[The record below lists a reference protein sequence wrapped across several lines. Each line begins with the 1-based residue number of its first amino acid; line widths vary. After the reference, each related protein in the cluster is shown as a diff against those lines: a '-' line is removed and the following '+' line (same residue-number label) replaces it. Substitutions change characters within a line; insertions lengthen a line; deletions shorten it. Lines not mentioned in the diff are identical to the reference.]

1 MRLLFL
7 TPQLPYPADKGTR
20 IRNLGLIRE
29 LARRHEVGV
38 LSFGEPAD
46 AAPRAELERVC
57 RVLDV
62 LPTPTRPRRR
72 RALAALADP
81 RPDLA
86 LRLASAAFLE
96 ALRRALEAP
105 WDVLQVE
112 GLEMAPHWLAVRG
125 HPRLPPTLYDAHNA
139 EWLLQA
145 RMAATDLAN
154 RRPLGGLYSALQARR
169 LRRYEGAVVSRAGA
183 VAAVSPADAA
193 ALAAVGRPRRL
204 AVVPN
209 GVDTAALPRRRGEG
223 DGRTVLFTGTMD
235 YRPNVDAVA
244 WFVERVWG
252 LVRAGWPEARFRVVG
267 RAPTAAV
274 RRLVRW
280 PGVEVLGEVADAA
293 PYFAEAT
300 VYVAPLRIGGGS
312 RLKLLEAGAHGV
324 PIVSTS
330 LGAEGIDLVPGR
342 DVVVADEPPA
352 FAGAVVGLL
361 RDPAR
366 RRALSDAGR
375 ALVEARYDWSRI
387 APSLESLYRAL
398 TAERVGWPRGSCVA
412 GA

>member
-20 IRNLGLIRE
+20 IRNLGLLRE
-29 LARRHEVGV
+29 LAGRHEVGV
-38 LSFGEPAD
+38 LSFGDPAD
-46 AAPRAELERVC
+46 CASAHELGRIC

-62 LPTPTRPRRR
+62 LPPPTRPAWR
-72 RALAALADP
+72 RALAALTDP

-86 LRLASAAFLE
+86 RRLESAPFAA
-96 ALRRALEAP
+96 ALGRALAER

-112 GLEMAPHWLAVRG
+112 GLEMAPYWLAARRAG
-125 HPRLPPTLYDAHNA
+125 EAPPTVYDAHNA

-145 RMAATDLAN
+145 RMGSTDLTN
-154 RRPLGGLYSALQARR
+154 RRLIGGLYSALQAAK
-169 LRRYEGAVVSRAGA
+169 LRRYEGAAVSSADAVAVVSE
-183 VAAVSPADAA
+183 ADAA
-193 ALAAVGRPRRL
+193 ALDRIGRPRRL

-209 GVDTAALPRRRGEG
+209 GVDTARLPRRSGDG

-244 WFVERVWG
+244 WFVSEVWPR
-252 LVRAGWPEARFRVVG
+252 VRASAPSARFRIVG
-267 RAPTAAV
+267 RAATPAV
-274 RRLVRW
+274 RALAGS
-280 PGVEVLGEVADAA
+280 PGVEVTGEVDDVA
-293 PYFAEAT
+293 PYFGDAA

-312 RLKLLEAGAHGV
+312 RLKLLEACAHGV

-342 DVVVADEPPA
+342 DALLADEPAP

-361 RDPAR
+361 RDQASR
-366 RRALSDAGR
+366 RRLADAGR
-375 ALVEARYDWSRI
+375 ALVESRYDWRAV
-387 APSLESLYRAL
+387 APRLEALYREL
-398 TAERVGWPRGSCVA
+398 TVERAVA
-412 GA
+412 ST